1 MTARR
6 IIVPGAMPSRDANGR
21 ALPAKLRFYE
31 PDTDTLATVYTS
43 AALTVPHSQPILS
56 TSTGH
61 FAAIWA
67 DDANSFDVA
76 WSDQS
81 FDRQLATYTDVEPA
95 ADAVLSSAALSES
108 AQVEAEASAV
118 AALAS
123 EAAAASSAAAA
134 LSDADR
140 AELARADAELIVGFD
155 PSDFVQV
162 VADQTFTDAEKA
174 QALKNLS
181 AASLVDLWFNAR
193 R

>member
-31 PDTDTLATVYTS
+31 PDTDVLATVYTDNT
-43 AALTVPHSQPILS
+43 LEVEHGQPILS
-56 TSTGH
+56 SSVGH
-61 FAAIWA
+61 FPAIWA

-76 WSDQS
+76 WSDQT
-81 FDRQLATYTDVEPA
+81 FDRQLAAYTDIQPA
-95 ADAVLSSAALSES
+95 QSATLAAGDVAESAAT
-108 AQVEAEASAV
+108 EAEVSAA

-123 EAAAASSAAAA
+123 QVSATASAASA

-140 AELARADAELIVGFD
+140 AEQAREDAEIIVGFD

-162 VADQTFTDAEKA
+162 VVDQTFTDAEKR

-181 AASLVDLWFNAR
+181 AASLADLWFHAR